1 MGSIPGAGVSPARYG
16 ADEKEDEDDDED
28 CAEHFL
34 VLLRVDASASEGGEQ
49 ECGRGREDA
58 DRRDHGTQHRAQ
70 MDAPIVAFRRP
81 RHGGPS
87 SMFESVDFHLCH
99 RLKSF
104 VFWPAG
110 RRTGLRLDR
119 AHDLALANYLAVGAS
134 GSVVKV

>member
-1 MGSIPGAGVSPARYG
+1 MTMRIVLSI
-16 ADEKEDEDDDED
+16 
-28 CAEHFL
+28 FL
-34 VLLRVDASASEGGEQ
+34 FFSGVDASASEGGEQ

-119 AHDLALANYLAVGAS
+119 AHDLALAN
-134 GSVVKV
+134 